1 MSRKHEFPRFRALG
15 WIENMK
21 NNLSEA
27 SDEQKLPK
35 TTFPSSRMDK
45 KHDFPRFRP
54 LGKPKMPRKPS
65 VVGRRQ
71 MKNAKKCSSSA
82 DEMKNTAK
90 TARRRPTKR
99 RITRFLCFPTLGKIK
114 ITRFLRFPT
123 LGKSKTPEN
132 CISQLWESQK
142 CPKTAFP
149 NLGKVKNARKQR
161 FPTLGK
167 SKTPKN
173 RISHPWESQKHP
185 KTAFPPR
192 PKNSNHPKASSTK
205 KKILILHWLVDSTA
219 RVSSCFSRKKV
230 HITFGG
236 TKKYP
241 YLCTR
246 S

>member
-1 MSRKHEFPRFRALG
+1 
-15 WIENMK
+15 MK

-27 SDEQKLPK
+27 SDEQKIAK
-35 TTFPSSRMDK
+35 TTFPSPRMDR
-45 KHDFPRFRP
+45 KHEFPRFRP
-54 LGKPKMPRKPS
+54 LGEAKPS
-65 VVGRRQ
+65 TVFAEIGVRKQNLPPFSSKNSENCKFRGRNHQ
-71 MKNAKKCSSSA
+71 K
-82 DEMKNTAK
+82 TAK
-90 TARRRPTKR
+90 TADSVDRIVKKR
-99 RITRFLCFPTLGKIK
+99 KKPAFPTLGKVK
-114 ITRFLRFPT
+114 ITHFLRFPT
-123 LGKSKTPEN
+123 LGKSKTLKN
-132 CISQLWESQK
+132 CISQLWESK
-142 CPKTAFP
+142 KHPKTAFP
-149 NLGKVKNARKQR
+149 NFGKVKNIRKLR

-167 SKTPKN
+167 TKTPKN
-173 RISHPWESQKHP
+173 SVSQLWERQKHP
-185 KTAFPPR
+185 KTVFPPR

>member
-1 MSRKHEFPRFRALG
+1 
-15 WIENMK
+15 
-21 NNLSEA
+21 
-27 SDEQKLPK
+27 
-35 TTFPSSRMDK
+35 
-45 KHDFPRFRP
+45 
-54 LGKPKMPRKPS
+54 
-65 VVGRRQ
+65 

-99 RITRFLCFPTLGKIK
+99 RIAHFLRFPTLGKIKIAHFLRFPTLGKIKITHFLRFPTLGKIK

-123 LGKSKTPEN
+123 LGKVKITRFLLFPTLGKSKSLKN
-132 CISQLWESQK
+132 CVSQLWESQK
-142 CPKTAFP
+142 
-149 NLGKVKNARKQR
+149 R
-161 FPTLGK
+161 
-167 SKTPKN
+167 
-173 RISHPWESQKHP
+173 P

>member
-71 MKNAKKCSSSA
+71 MKNAKKCPSST

-99 RITRFLCFPTLGKIK
+99 RIAHFLRFPTLGKIK
-114 ITRFLRFPT
+114 IAHFLRFPT
-123 LGKSKTPEN
+123 LGKSKTPKN
-132 CISQLWESQK
+132 CFSQLWESQK
-142 CPKTAFP
+142 RSKTAFP
-149 NLGKVKNARKQR
+149 HLGKSKNTQKLH

-167 SKTPKN
+167 
-173 RISHPWESQKHP
+173 
-185 KTAFPPR
+185 
-192 PKNSNHPKASSTK
+192 
-205 KKILILHWLVDSTA
+205 
-219 RVSSCFSRKKV
+219 
-230 HITFGG
+230 
-236 TKKYP
+236 
-241 YLCTR
+241 
-246 S
+246 